1 MTVLLVFAF
10 SMLLLLL
17 ATLAKRLWQEG
28 RVPMM
33 RLTENH
39 QLPEL
44 TLQRSQRFHVFLSHT
59 WSSAQDQNA
68 VLKRQLL
75 QLLPGCKAF
84 LDVCAKTSAIR
95 ICRD

>member
-1 MTVLLVFAF
+1 MTALLVFAF

-33 RLTENH
+33 RLTKNH

-44 TLQRSQRFHVFLSHT
+44 TLQKGQRFHVFLSHT
-59 WSSAQDQNA
+59 WSTAQACGPTD
-68 VLKRQLL
+68 
-75 QLLPGCKAF
+75 F
-84 LDVCAKTSAIR
+84 LYPL
-95 ICRD
+95 CRALCSGI

>member
-44 TLQRSQRFHVFLSHT
+44 TLQKGQRFHVFLSHT
-59 WSSAQDQNA
+59 WSTAQARGSTD
-68 VLKRQLL
+68 
-75 QLLPGCKAF
+75 F
-84 LDVCAKTSAIR
+84 LYPA
-95 ICRD
+95 CRALCSGI